1 MRHRYNTPQ
10 LGRNTDERRR
20 LIRGLIQSFLLHGT
34 IVTTRG
40 RARVLTSRLDKLVTL
55 AKRNTSSASKR
66 LLSEIGDPKLKES
79 FTSATVPLMS
89 KRTSGYTRHTL
100 LADRRGDGS
109 TQVRIEWV
117 DKKEEPKK
125 IAKTSSAKDVKALPS
140 AVEVNEP
147 TEKKTVAKKPA
158 SRGRKKAQ

>member
-20 LIRGLIQSFLLHGT
+20 LIRGLIQAFLTHGT

-40 RARVLTSRLDKLVTL
+40 RARVLTSRVDKLVTL
-55 AKRNTSSASKR
+55 AKRTTSSASKR
-66 LLSEIGDPKLKES
+66 LLSEIGDVKIKEL
-79 FTSATVPLMS
+79 FTEKTVPLMN

-109 TQVRIEWV
+109 TQVRIDWV
-117 DKKEEPKK
+117 DKKEEPKRVV
-125 IAKTSSAKDVKALPS
+125 KTGSSKETKALP
-140 AVEVNEP
+140 AVAEVSES
-147 TEKKTVAKKPA
+147 TEKKTTAKKPA
-158 SRGRKKAQ
+158 TKTRKKA